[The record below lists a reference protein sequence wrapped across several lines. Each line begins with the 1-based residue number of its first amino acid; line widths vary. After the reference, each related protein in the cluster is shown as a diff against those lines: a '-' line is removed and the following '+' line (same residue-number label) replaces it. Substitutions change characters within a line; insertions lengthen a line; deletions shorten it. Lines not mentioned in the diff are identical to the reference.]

1 MSLIPHYGL
10 FEQAE
15 FWDKVTSQG
24 NNPAST
30 STISWVNAE
39 TAARP
44 AGVCTEYCKLADKS
58 RFMWSVIPQQWSCRS
73 QLQFA
78 DISFFL
84 WTVFWSVD
92 RLIALRLG
100 METRISCFA
109 REDENEHLMTNGR
122 LFFLQ
127 QAEYCLSIRQRRRR
141 FWTWFFLSL
150 VSLSPWMRCCFSL
163 FSPLNW
169 FSTISCPIPFTFQL
183 IHSSAVSQWEINVE

>member
-1 MSLIPHYGL
+1 MSLIHHCEL

-127 QAEYCLSIRQRRRR
+127 QAEYCLSIRRRRRRR

-150 VSLSPWMRCCFSL
+150 VSPRASSSPLPHKLVLNYFMSHSFYFSINSL
-163 FSPLNW
+163 FGS
-169 FSTISCPIPFTFQL
+169 I
-183 IHSSAVSQWEINVE
+183 AVRNQCWIVR